1 MPRLQKVRLCGPE
14 TLGQVSDPVEGDL
27 SAVDDRQSTDQ
38 LIDRAFDIKQDQP
51 EAARHRARGEARIPP
66 GQQDGVHAEEPR
78 MREDETLLKSLGALY
93 RFGDGWQIWGHYGEG
108 FKMPT
113 AQQLYTS
120 VPGPFFD
127 LIPAPDLEP
136 EKVKSIEAGLR
147 RETDCGFL
155 GITAFSADYDNFIE
169 EFYNPPGTTDY
180 TYRNLSSVH
189 IWGLELEGRYEISDT
204 LRLTASVAW
213 QKSNQRIGPDASK
226 TPTTVPPLSGTI
238 GISWDTPQPGLT
250 VDLVGLFASSVKY
263 VESES
268 KFKPA
273 GYGVIDAFAGW
284 EFAENAVLN
293 LGVRNLFDKRYFE
306 TSAATY
312 DRVTSSA
319 VANSNPIEL
328 QTGAGHAFTASL
340 DYKF

>member
-1 MPRLQKVRLCGPE
+1 
-14 TLGQVSDPVEGDL
+14 
-27 SAVDDRQSTDQ
+27 
-38 LIDRAFDIKQDQP
+38 
-51 EAARHRARGEARIPP
+51 
-66 GQQDGVHAEEPR
+66 

-120 VPGPFFD
+120 VPDAFFD

-147 RETDCGFL
+147 RETERGFF

-169 EFYNPPGTTDY
+169 EFYNPPGTSDY

-189 IWGLELEGRYEISDT
+189 IWWLELEGRYEISDT
-204 LRLTASVAW
+204 LRLTASAAW
-213 QKSNQRIGPDASK
+213 QKGNQRTGPDAAK
-226 TPTTVPPLSGTI
+226 TPTRVPPLSGTI
-238 GISWDTPQPGLT
+238 AISWDTPQPGLT

-263 VESES
+263 VESED

-273 GYGVIDAFAGW
+273 GYGVIDAFARW
-284 EFAENAVLN
+284 EFAENAVLS

-306 TSAATY
+306 ASAATY

-328 QTGAGHAFTASL
+328 QTGAGRAFTASL